1 MYALQAIEKEL
12 EEMQCNTSIEE
23 CSDEGEITFPSFSPE
38 VEAQNRFLP
47 RSEFP
52 SVRQLVISKQRSRRK
67 RENNVFVGKME
78 DVLVKWRPPASS
90 HRGAIEAINGTHP
103 YQLDTP
109 QFQSR
114 RSDPFGS
121 TKRDES
127 VRSIVESFTDWW
139 KRNSKMFF
147 HSEEHEEE
155 EEGAH
160 SEDGASHHGHEL
172 QLFEEDIFSFH
183 LSPNDMST
191 RNSEHQI
198 QTPVLFPYETPTRTA
213 ANPTERQAIDLGDGE
228 ELTIYREIYSNPIP
242 VSYLDTLNLNQSMS
256 LRQMQQ
262 QQQQQQQQQ
271 AEPSSAS
278 QYCADSNWIKIF
290 LCHNE

>member
-1 MYALQAIEKEL
+1 
-12 EEMQCNTSIEE
+12 MQCNTSIED
-23 CSDEGEITFPSFSPE
+23 CLDEGDITFPSFSPE
-38 VEAQNRFLP
+38 VDTQNRFLP

-52 SVRQLVISKQRSRRK
+52 SVRQLVISKQKSRRR

-103 YQLDTP
+103 YQVDTA

-121 TKRDES
+121 TRRDES
-127 VRSIVESFTDWW
+127 VRSIIESFTDWW

-147 HSEEHEEE
+147 HDEEQEE
-155 EEGAH
+155 EEGALAEG
-160 SEDGASHHGHEL
+160 SAGHNGQEL
-172 QLFEEDIFSFH
+172 QLFEEDLFSFH

-191 RNSEHQI
+191 RHSEHQV
-198 QTPVLFPYETPTRTA
+198 QTPVLFPYETPTRTRQ
-213 ANPTERQAIDLGDGE
+213 NPVEREVIDIGDGE
-228 ELTIYREIYSNPIP
+228 ELSVYRNIYSNPIP
-242 VSYLDTLNLNQSMS
+242 VSYLDTLNLNHSMS

-262 QQQQQQQQQ
+262 QQQQQQQQEQQ
-271 AEPSSAS
+271 AGPSSTM
-278 QYCADSNWIKIF
+278 QCCADSNWVKIF
-290 LCHNE
+290 LCHND